1 MREVAERFSLLNF
14 DSFLNFYRVTYGDGI
29 GVVAQQLYTVLT
41 RLQMGL
47 TEDEMNW
54 TVELR

>member
-1 MREVAERFSLLNF
+1 MPTEFGF
-14 DSFLNFYRVTYGDGI
+14 FFLNFYRVTYGDGI